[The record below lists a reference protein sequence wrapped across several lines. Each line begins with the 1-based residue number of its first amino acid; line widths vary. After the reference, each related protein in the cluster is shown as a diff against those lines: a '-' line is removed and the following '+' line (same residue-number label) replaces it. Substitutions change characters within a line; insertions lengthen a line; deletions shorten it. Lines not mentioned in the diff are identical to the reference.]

1 MFDGKFANLKDLSL
15 ANEWVSTS
23 IAKYMSGEDED
34 LHAMLRRDFAS
45 LIPAKAGD
53 IGAIRLDTFQVDAL
67 MEVRFPVKCVFQ
79 CSTLCFQVKV
89 ILSEC
94 GEVIRSPLI
103 LLHR

>member
-45 LIPAKAGD
+45 LIPAKTGD

-67 MEVRFPVKCVFQ
+67 MEVRFPVKYAMF
-79 CSTLCFQVKV
+79 S
-89 ILSEC
+89 SE
-94 GEVIRSPLI
+94 SDLI
-103 LLHR
+103 GMWGSDPFNFNLATHMK